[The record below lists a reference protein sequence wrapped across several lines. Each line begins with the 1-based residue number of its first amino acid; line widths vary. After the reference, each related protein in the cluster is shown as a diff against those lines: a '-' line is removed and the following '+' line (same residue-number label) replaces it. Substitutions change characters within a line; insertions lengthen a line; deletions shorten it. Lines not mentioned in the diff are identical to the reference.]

1 MTAELVSRRT
11 VVVSWLLTSLCLRYG
26 VANPSVWLCRKACK
40 PRPFNGFRP
49 DYSLNLTCFWSRY
62 WSVLEKWYVR
72 MFLAPR
78 SEGCRGVGNVSQ
90 SWSQSSAKIAG
101 SWDHVAGGSQIRNR
115 WCSCSYRG
123 HPLTE
128 ACSSEHAGTDPLTAT
143 SSPRCCARLLPE
155 PEHSCASHWRTSG
168 SSKPDYLLACSGD
181 SSGRKAY
188 DH

>member
-40 PRPFNGFRP
+40 PCPFNGFRS
-49 DYSLNLTCFWSRY
+49 DYPLHLTCFWSRY

-72 MFLAPR
+72 TFLAPR
-78 SEGCRGVGNVSQ
+78 SEGCRGVGNVCQ

-101 SWDHVAGGSQIRNR
+101 SWDHVARGSQIRNR

-123 HPLTE
+123 HPLTK
-128 ACSSEHAGTDPLTAT
+128 ACSSEHAGRFP
-143 SSPRCCARLLPE
+143 SPPRPRRVAARVCCLNLNTVARLTGAQVVIQAGL
-155 PEHSCASHWRTSG
+155 SVG
-168 SSKPDYLLACSGD
+168 LF
-181 SSGRKAY
+181 GRLEWQESV
-188 DH
+188 